1 MKRICNL
8 WEEIISYKNIILAT
22 KNAQR
27 GKRFLPNVL
36 EFNYNLEN
44 EIITLKKELETQTY
58 IPSDYKV
65 FQIIDPKPRQI
76 SAAPYRD
83 RVVHHA
89 LCNVIAPI
97 FEKSFIADSYANRRE
112 LGTHKA
118 LHRFIKFARSSRYVL
133 QCDIKKYFPTIDHSI
148 LKQIIRHKIKCP
160 QTLWLIDLI
169 IDRSNPQE
177 PVLLYFSGDD
187 LLSPLA
193 HPKGL
198 PLGNLTSQFF
208 ANIYLNEFDHFV
220 KERLQAK
227 RYLRYVDDFAIFS
240 DDLAF
245 LKFAKLEIELYL
257 AKIRLKLH
265 SGKTQIFETKY
276 GINFVGFRIVNNRI
290 RVLSKNIRRGRK
302 RLNRLCKQVNLG
314 RLDPVQIQRSIQAWK
329 GHLQHGNTWQLQ
341 QQLFSGLGFAQD
353 AREGANP

>member
-1 MKRICNL
+1 MKRTGNL
-8 WEEIISYKNIILAT
+8 WEEIISYKNIIIAT
-22 KNAQR
+22 KKAQR
-27 GKRFLPNVL
+27 GKRFRPNIL

-44 EIITLKKELETQTY
+44 EIIILKKELENQTY

-97 FEKSFIADSYANRRE
+97 FEKSFITDCYANRRG

-118 LHRFIKFARSSRYVL
+118 LHRFIKFAHSSRYVL
-133 QCDIKKYFPTIDHSI
+133 QCDIKKYFPTINHAI
-148 LKQIIRHKIKCP
+148 LKQIIRHKIKSP
-160 QTLWLIDLI
+160 KTLWLIDLI

-177 PVLLYFSGDD
+177 PVQLYFSGDD

-193 HPKGL
+193 HRKGL

-208 ANIYLNEFDHFV
+208 ANIYLSQFDHFV

-227 RYLRYVDDFAIFS
+227 RYLRYVDDFAMFS
-240 DDLAF
+240 DDLDF
-245 LKFAKLEIELYL
+245 LKSAKQEIEIYL
-257 AKIRLKLH
+257 AKIRLQLH

-276 GINFVGFRIVNNRI
+276 GINFVGFRLVNNRI
-290 RVLSKNIRRGRK
+290 RVISKNIRCGRK
-302 RLNRLCKQVNLG
+302 RLNRLCKQINLG
-314 RLDPVQIQRSIQAWK
+314 RLEPVQIQRSIQAWK
-329 GHLQHGNTWQLQ
+329 GHLQHGHTWQLQ
-341 QQLFSGLGFAQD
+341 QQLFSGLGFSQD
-353 AREGANP
+353 AREGVNP